1 MVINDSQSLWVNFPR
16 ANPHLLGDGVRLLG
30 GVLEL
35 ADDGVQLVCLVLDRL
50 HLLSDGVHL
59 DLLLLKRLSG
69 TSFTIPSSP

>member
-35 ADDGVQLVCLVLDRL
+35 ADDGVELVCLVLD
-50 HLLSDGVHL
+50 
-59 DLLLLKRLSG
+59 
-69 TSFTIPSSP
+69 